1 MIDGLD
7 AQRSHEN
14 KGHGEVEQRQDF
26 AVSIGGE
33 PADENAS
40 QLPFLTTHAKFL
52 AVALT
57 MLHKALSREQDSP
70 DINPIRKVL
79 AERVRRLL
87 HESG

>member
-7 AQRSHEN
+7 AQRSHED

-26 AVSIGGE
+26 AVTIGCE
-33 PADENAS
+33 PAKKNAS
-40 QLPFLTTHAKFL
+40 RLPCRMNNAKVF

-57 MLHKALSREQDSP
+57 MLHKGRSREQDSP
-70 DINPIRKVL
+70 DINPIRKML

-87 HESG
+87 HNSG